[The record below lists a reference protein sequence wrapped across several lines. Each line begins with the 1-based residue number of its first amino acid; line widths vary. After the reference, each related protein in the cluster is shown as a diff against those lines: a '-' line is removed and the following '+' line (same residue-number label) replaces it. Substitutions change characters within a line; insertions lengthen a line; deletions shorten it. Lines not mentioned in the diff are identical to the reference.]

1 MKRLFAGPCLFLF
14 AASVWSAAGYSS
26 YSSYSPARP
35 QPTSLA
41 PLSGELPVI
50 ALGIRGSARQV
61 NTAELERGMLYQV
74 RTRSFWPA
82 DDGVYQGPLLADVL
96 SRYGMGKVKAI
107 RVFGGDGFSQ
117 LIPCEDWERWP
128 LVLATRR
135 EGHPLSRREKGPVRI
150 IYPRD
155 MDKTLEDTL
164 YRLRWVWLIERIEPV
179 N

>member
-1 MKRLFAGPCLFLF
+1 MKRLFAGLCLVLS
-14 AASVWSAAGYSS
+14 AASAWSAADFA
-26 YSSYSPARP
+26 PARP

-41 PLSGELPVI
+41 PLGGELPTI
-50 ALGIRGSARQV
+50 ALGIRGSARQLNV
-61 NTAELERGMLYQV
+61 AELEHGMLYQV

-96 SRYGMGKVKAI
+96 ARYGMDKVKAI

-117 LIPCEDWERWP
+117 LIPREDWQRWP
-128 LVLATRR
+128 VVLATRR
-135 EGHPLSRREKGPVRI
+135 DGHALSRREKGPVRI

-155 MDKTLEDTL
+155 MDRALEDTL